1 MHSVN
6 SGAHPTCL
14 GWIPRPDV
22 LKPLHVTFRRVVAA
36 LEDLVRALEF
46 VHVNSPRRTWRHRKV
61 CCEIAAASRRARRRG
76 STAARSGVALIAP
89 GWERGVSKKLP
100 CARRAPPG
108 RERDQAPACDWP
120 LRSRRGGCGTAR
132 WTSAG
137 PSGSRAPRNRSA
149 HRPKECSAWTQARH
163 WRSSAGAL
171 HSVPGP
177 ACAAGQCGV
186 NRSTRTPGGM
196 PGLKSRL
203 WVSVNSKSG
212 LSGGSSATAQG
223 MT

>member
-76 STAARSGVALIAP
+76 SAAARSGVALIAP

-108 RERDQAPACDWP
+108 RERDRAPACDWP
-120 LRSRRGGCGTAR
+120 LRSRRGGCGYCHDE
-132 WTSAG
+132 
-137 PSGSRAPRNRSA
+137 RAPARRARA
-149 HRPKECSAWTQARH
+149 HPETGQRIVPKNVA
-163 WRSSAGAL
+163 
-171 HSVPGP
+171 
-177 ACAAGQCGV
+177 
-186 NRSTRTPGGM
+186 
-196 PGLKSRL
+196 PGLRRGIGEAPPARFTRFRARPAPPASP
-203 WVSVNSKSG
+203 
-212 LSGGSSATAQG
+212 A
-223 MT
+223 